1 MTART
6 SMTEPGELGDLGRSF
21 DRMAA
26 SLDDRQRE
34 LEGTAAAA
42 RENYETLQAVITA
55 SPVAIV
61 VLDRE
66 RRTILWPPA
75 AERLFGWKA
84 DEIVGQVQP
93 PYIPPDDRQGSSDLT
108 GRALAGERL
117 ADVEVRR
124 VRRDG
129 KLLELSLSTAAIR
142 GPDGTA
148 EGIVAVY
155 LDLTARH
162 QLEQQLHHSQKM
174 EAIGRLAGG
183 VSHDFNNL
191 LTVIRGFS
199 EMALKRSGLDPAT
212 RHDLEEVHKAALRA
226 SDLTGQLLAFSRR
239 QPVQP
244 RIVDLNTLVA
254 DMAKM
259 LQRLIGENIQLET
272 RMGTRLGRIRM
283 DPGQI
288 EQLIANLVVNARD
301 AMPSGGKLVL
311 ETANH
316 SCTDGSGPRCRP
328 SCPGPSVMLSVSDT
342 GTGMDPETLRHI
354 FEPFFTTKARGKGTG
369 LGLSTVYGV
378 VQQCGGDVEV
388 VSEPGRGTTFRVY
401 LPLAVSAAAE
411 ARPPDAARVTPQ
423 GSETVLLV
431 EDEDMVRAL
440 VHRNLERLGYEVLV
454 ARHGEE
460 ALELAE
466 QCSGAIDLL
475 LTDVVMPGLG
485 GPEVARRLSATR
497 PGLRVLYLSGY
508 AAIESEQPAA
518 APLGPLLQ
526 KPFALDAL
534 ARKVREV
541 IDGGT

>member
-1 MTART
+1 M
-6 SMTEPGELGDLGRSF
+6 
-21 DRMAA
+21 
-26 SLDDRQRE
+26 
-34 LEGTAAAA
+34 
-42 RENYETLQAVITA
+42 
-55 SPVAIV
+55 
-61 VLDRE
+61 
-66 RRTILWPPA
+66 
-75 AERLFGWKA
+75 
-84 DEIVGQVQP
+84 
-93 PYIPPDDRQGSSDLT
+93 
-108 GRALAGERL
+108 
-117 ADVEVRR
+117 
-124 VRRDG
+124 
-129 KLLELSLSTAAIR
+129 
-142 GPDGTA
+142 
-148 EGIVAVY
+148 
-155 LDLTARH
+155 DLTARH
-162 QLEQQLHHSQKM
+162 QLERQLHHSQKM

-191 LTVIRGFS
+191 LTVIQGFS
-199 EMALKRSGLDPAT
+199 EMALKRSGLDPAA

-272 RMGTRLGRIRM
+272 RMGTRLGRLRI

-288 EQLIANLVVNARD
+288 EQVIANLVVNARD
-301 AMPSGGKLVL
+301 AMPSGGKLVI

-342 GTGMDPETLRHI
+342 GMGMDPETLRHI

-388 VSEPGRGTTFRVY
+388 VSESGRGTTFRVY
-401 LPLAVSAAAE
+401 LPLAATAAAE
-411 ARPPDAARVTPQ
+411 APPPDPAGATPQ

-440 VHRNLERLGYEVLV
+440 VHKTLERLGYEVLA

-466 QCSGAIDLL
+466 QRSGTIDLL

-485 GPEVARRLSATR
+485 GPEVARRLGATR

-508 AAIESEQPAA
+508 AAIEGERPAA
-518 APLGPLLQ
+518 APLAPLLQ

-541 IDGGT
+541 IDGGA